1 MSSKIPP
8 DDCAQ
13 LVTALGNSDF
23 PAKLLNALQVI
34 CQPDHLSFVHLAI
47 DDKASYLFCANREK
61 SIIHPELQQLYLSTY
76 YQYDP
81 NRALLDDAYP
91 PNTTTLLRLRPEE
104 IDNGGYRQLW
114 YEKMGIVDRLS
125 IIYKAD
131 KGLYCLNLFR
141 NKSHFETEALQRIE
155 SEKHLLTALVT
166 KHSRMSGDLSSFM
179 TRETQIDTLI
189 ARLSTINASLSTRE
203 KEVGARILLGMNSEG
218 IALDLGIKTHSVHTY
233 RKRAYSRMNISS
245 QNELFALCLT
255 IF

>member
-23 PAKLLNALQVI
+23 PGKLLNALQVI

-47 DDKASYLFCANREK
+47 DDKASYLFSANREK
-61 SIIHPELQQLYLSTY
+61 SIIPPELQQLYLSTY

-81 NRALLDDAYP
+81 NLALLDNSYP
-91 PNTTTLLRLRPEE
+91 AHTTTLLRLRPEE

-125 IIYKAD
+125 ITYKAD

-141 NKSHFETEALQRIE
+141 NKSPFETEAFQGIE
-155 SEKHLLTALVT
+155 SEKHLLSALVT
-166 KHSRMSGDLSSFM
+166 KHSRINGDLSAFM
-179 TRETQIDTLI
+179 TRETQLDTLI
-189 ARLSTINASLSTRE
+189 SRLTTINASLSNRE

-218 IALDLGIKTHSVHTY
+218 IALDLGIKIHSVHTY

-255 IF
+255 IS